1 MGTSQSSPG
10 PNGAS
15 PLVPP
20 WANDDNEQ
28 DSDDPQQE
36 QEPSNKEPSDTE
48 DNEPDQG
55 QPPPPPLEPRRFKG
69 FRQNLGKF
77 VLNGNQGSLKQALG
91 HYSRK
96 ASGGSAVAPKRLK
109 SATKA
114 GASLYGAL
122 NGFPVT
128 DRANGSTFNISELSG
143 LPSELAIARISQAFS
158 GQDGDSEKI
167 RVAMNN
173 ALSEALEGVEVF
185 DLQSIT
191 PDIVLNSMI
200 NYLTETVFLQ
210 IINDSAKAWNK
221 AQSHLASI
229 RAENALRELI
239 KVVVDNKLTPH
250 LSQSLSISQCEQVQQ
265 QAIKEVW
272 KEWENY

>member
-1 MGTSQSSPG
+1 MGTSQSNPG
-10 PNGAS
+10 PGGAS

-20 WANDDNEQ
+20 WADDNNEQ
-28 DSDDPQQE
+28 DLDEPQQR
-36 QEPSNKEPSDTE
+36 EPSNEEPSDTN
-48 DNEPDQG
+48 DEPDKE
-55 QPPPPPLEPRRFKG
+55 PYSPLPEPRRFKS
-69 FRQNLGKF
+69 FRQDLGKF
-77 VLNGNQGSLKQALG
+77 VLSGNKSSLRKSLG

-96 ASGGSAVAPKRLK
+96 ASGGRSVAPKRLK

-122 NGFPVT
+122 TGLTVT

-167 RVAMNN
+167 RVAMNH
-173 ALSEALEGVEVF
+173 ALSEALEGVEIF

-200 NYLTETVFLQ
+200 NFLTEAVFLQ

-221 AQSHLASI
+221 AQSALASI

-239 KVVVDNKLTPH
+239 KVVVDEKLAPY

-265 QAIKEVW
+265 QTIKEVW
-272 KEWENY
+272 QVWENY